1 MSFNLMCNTEATI
14 LKSTESDVGG
24 EKVKSFTEQPP
35 IPAMFDKLSGQRV
48 YINQTSGRT
57 VVAYCRVDITT
68 DVTEEDMVRVN
79 GKEWIIDDVDNAG
92 LRGWCKTLKLANA

>member
-1 MSFNLMCNTEATI
+1 MSFALMCNTEARI
-14 LKSTESDVGG
+14 LKATVSKVDGEDVSTFV
-24 EKVKSFTEQPP
+24 EQSP

-68 DVTEEDMVRVN
+68 EVTEADKVSVSC
-79 GKEWIIDDVDNAG
+79 KEWIIDDVDDAG
-92 LRGWCKTLKLANA
+92 MRGWCKTLKLASA